1 MLRIGGGGRRLLDV
15 LARVRFAS
23 HSRLIVAEQRN
34 DAMGQKQKNNAS
46 LAIMLGGV
54 RRAFAWC

>member
-1 MLRIGGGGRRLLDV
+1 
-15 LARVRFAS
+15 
-23 HSRLIVAEQRN
+23 
-34 DAMGQKQKNNAS
+34 MGQKQKNNAS